1 MPIERATAAMQIG
14 DRITHGGRVLVL
26 VGLEPMSV
34 PNRRAH
40 VEDPAT
46 GEHFEVAYDELEE
59 SPPTPQGF
67 DPAA

>member
-1 MPIERATAAMQIG
+1 MQIG
-14 DRITHGGRVLVL
+14 DRVTYHGSVLVL

-34 PNRRAH
+34 PNRRAQ

-46 GEHFEVAYDELEE
+46 GERFEVVYDELEE
-59 SPPTPQGF
+59 LPPAPQGF